1 MVNRVIVFIA
11 EGFGSGKV
19 PFAPGTW
26 GSIVGVACAWA
37 LLQLSSPI
45 VYLLSCTISVFVSIY
60 ISGRAEKILKKTDPG
75 SIVIDEIIALPI
87 CWALP
92 VLAFTSSNN
101 ATLANSLF
109 SSASVFWIWMAVSFV
124 LFRILDIWKPW
135 PAYQIQNLH
144 GGLGVTMDDVI
155 SALYTSAILAF
166 ALQFTI

>member
-11 EGFGSGKV
+11 EGFGSGRV

-45 VYLLSCTISVFVSIY
+45 IYLFSCAIAVFISIY
-60 ISGRAEKILKKTDPG
+60 ISGRAEKILGKTDPG

-87 CWALP
+87 CWSLP

-101 ATLANSLF
+101 ATLADSLF

-135 PAYQIQNLH
+135 PAHQIQNLH
-144 GGLGVTMDDVI
+144 GGLGVTLDDVI
-155 SALYTSAILAF
+155 SAFYTSGIIVLV
-166 ALQFTI
+166 LQATI